1 MIKIVMKPI
10 IERVQNRFIF
20 LVDQGYGEWG
30 ITTHEILG
38 RILYKY
44 TSIANEIDLEICEYG
59 FSYKLAS
66 QDFFIFFHEITDIED
81 TPTLRDIMVISRD
94 KRFDDLISFYMV
106 TNSGRYFMKLPFR
119 VENEFTTFIYRLIP

>member
-1 MIKIVMKPI
+1 MKPI

-66 QDFFIFFHEITDIED
+66 QDFFIFFTVK
-81 TPTLRDIMVISRD
+81 LN
-94 KRFDDLISFYMV
+94 KRNVFYYLIDNLFHH
-106 TNSGRYFMKLPFR
+106 RIIFKFL
-119 VENEFTTFIYRLIP
+119 